1 MFTCGPPTQ
10 SRAPKR
16 FATDTP
22 RSSYAAAS
30 HPFCLPWE
38 HLPLIAIANNAGSL
52 PLLICAI
59 LITLLAICIYR
70 TMTVTIVADITGM
83 GVFMGLSVAGAKHG
97 DAILI
102 DEVVRREEAAEA
114 E

>member
-1 MFTCGPPTQ
+1 MQLASLEKTA
-10 SRAPKR
+10 SKR
-16 FATDTP
+16 GCRPCCPVWKRDTLVP
-22 RSSYAAAS
+22 HSVYLLRQ
-30 HPFCLPWE
+30 

-59 LITLLAICIYR
+59 LITLLAF
-70 TMTVTIVADITGM
+70 ITGISVLM
-83 GVFMGLSVAGAKHG
+83 GPSVAGAKHG